1 MYKVRTLYDLMWG
14 GGGGGGGGGAGGGVV
29 TEDFVSHRD
38 FVVSDKF
45 VILRSTHW
53 L

>member
-1 MYKVRTLYDLMWG
+1 MYKVRTLYDLRG
-14 GGGGGGGGGAGGGVV
+14 GGVEGGVV

-38 FVVSDKF
+38 FVVSYKF

>member
-1 MYKVRTLYDLMWG
+1 MKLRVTVQMPHILVPG
-14 GGGGGGGGGAGGGVV
+14 GVGVGGGGGVV

-38 FVVSDKF
+38 FVVNDKI
-45 VILRSTHW
+45 VILRSIHW

>member
-14 GGGGGGGGGAGGGVV
+14 GGGGGGVV

-45 VILRSTHW
+45 VILRSTYW